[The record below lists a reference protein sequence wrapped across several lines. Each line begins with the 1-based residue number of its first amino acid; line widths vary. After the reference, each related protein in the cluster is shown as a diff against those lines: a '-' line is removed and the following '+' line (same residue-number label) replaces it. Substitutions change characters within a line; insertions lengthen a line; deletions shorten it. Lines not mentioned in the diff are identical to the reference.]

1 LLSYPAWVK
10 FWQPTGLLGKLSKMD
25 ILKVIETLEEW
36 NDKFPKEI
44 KGMVRARKGC
54 KWAKLKRKMKRYGR
68 FYHIL
73 SMPEVKEG
81 RVKVMSELRW

>member
-1 LLSYPAWVK
+1 LISYPAWVK

-36 NDKFPKEI
+36 NDEFSIQRE
-44 KGMVRARKGC
+44 GMVQARRC
-54 KWAKLKRKMKRYGR
+54 KWAKLKRKARRYAR

-73 SMPEVKEG
+73 SMPK
-81 RVKVMSELRW
+81 VKVEESK

>member
-10 FWQPTGLLGKLSKMD
+10 FWQPTGLLEKLSKMD

-36 NDKFPKEI
+36 NDELSVQHEGI
-44 KGMVRARKGC
+44 VRARRC
-54 KWAKLKRKMKRYGR
+54 KWAKLKRKAMRYGR

-73 SMPEVKEG
+73 SMPEA
-81 RVKVMSELRW
+81 KVEESK

>member
-1 LLSYPAWVK
+1 LLSYTAWVK

-36 NDKFPKEI
+36 NDEFSVQSD
-44 KGMVRARKGC
+44 GMVRARRC
-54 KWAKLKRKMKRYGR
+54 KWGKLKRKARRYGR

-73 SMPEVKEG
+73 SMPEVKVGES
-81 RVKVMSELRW
+81 K